1 MSESPQPGESQRAGG
16 EGMSEI
22 VPNEGFRKRQGHD
35 QRARGNGDGHRSTNL
50 FVGLFFA
57 PLLGQI
63 NKGLWRTESVN

>member
-1 MSESPQPGESQRAGG
+1 
-16 EGMSEI
+16 MSEI
-22 VPNEGFRKRQGHD
+22 IPNEGFRKGQGHD

-63 NKGLWRTESVN
+63 NKDLWRRGSLNS

>member
-1 MSESPQPGESQRAGG
+1 
-16 EGMSEI
+16 MSEI
-22 VPNEGFRKRQGHD
+22 VPNEGFRKGQGHD

-63 NKGLWRTESVN
+63 NKGLWRRGSIV